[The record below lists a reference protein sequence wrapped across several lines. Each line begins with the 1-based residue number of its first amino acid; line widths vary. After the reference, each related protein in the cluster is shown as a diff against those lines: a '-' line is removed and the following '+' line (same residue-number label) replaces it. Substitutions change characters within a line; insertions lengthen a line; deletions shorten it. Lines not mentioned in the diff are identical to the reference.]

1 MAAGGAPSAHVLIV
15 SHPREDGAC
24 MVQEFDNGQFFDTPQ
39 CSRYDC
45 RAKDGNTLRSSS
57 QDAEFA
63 FERVGGD
70 IAGVW
75 SIQKAGA
82 GSMQFFSRQEGRAQ
96 ASRAPRLE
104 PLARCRRELALKEQS
119 RDFLDEVRGVY
130 ALAGEDEPR
139 SMVVVM
145 PHLSDHREYVVTKI
159 DALASASYIPGYR
172 VEVEAAPAGE
182 TPFIRVSR
190 DAGCGLHV
198 EFAAN
203 AENGAGENY

>member
-1 MAAGGAPSAHVLIV
+1 M
-15 SHPREDGAC
+15 
-24 MVQEFDNGQFFDTPQ
+24 Q
-39 CSRYDC
+39 C
-45 RAKDGNTLRSSS
+45 
-57 QDAEFA
+57 
-63 FERVGGD
+63 
-70 IAGVW
+70 
-75 SIQKAGA
+75 
-82 GSMQFFSRQEGRAQ
+82 FSRQEGRAQ
-96 ASRAPRLE
+96 ASRAPRSE

-172 VEVEAAPAGE
+172 VEVEPAPAGE
-182 TPFIRVSR
+182 APFIRVSR

-198 EFAAN
+198 EFAAL
-203 AENGAGENY
+203 AGHWGSYTLTWCGILLRREDYDLPFRHEIHIE

>member
-1 MAAGGAPSAHVLIV
+1 
-15 SHPREDGAC
+15 
-24 MVQEFDNGQFFDTPQ
+24 
-39 CSRYDC
+39 
-45 RAKDGNTLRSSS
+45 
-57 QDAEFA
+57 
-63 FERVGGD
+63 
-70 IAGVW
+70 
-75 SIQKAGA
+75 
-82 GSMQFFSRQEGRAQ
+82 MQFFSRQEGRAQ

-119 RDFLDEVRGVY
+119 RDFLDEVWGVY
-130 ALAGEDEPR
+130 ALAGEEEPR

-172 VEVEAAPAGE
+172 VEVEPAPAGE
-182 TPFIRVSR
+182 APFIRVSR

-198 EFAAN
+198 EFASD